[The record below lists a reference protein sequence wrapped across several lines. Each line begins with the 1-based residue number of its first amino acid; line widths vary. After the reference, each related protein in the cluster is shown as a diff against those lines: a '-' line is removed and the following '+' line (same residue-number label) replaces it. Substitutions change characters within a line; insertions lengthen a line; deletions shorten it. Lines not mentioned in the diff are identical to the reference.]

1 MLERAQAR
9 KLLGVHKAAEGSWR
23 HAETAA
29 VALSEAT
36 HCLDRHHGSSA
47 GWGMPESWRD
57 MALRLERGDQSWS
70 QGGSGKNAGGKG
82 SAAKGKG
89 KGKGKGDKG
98 KGSESA
104 KAKGKGKSA
113 DKGKGAGG
121 WWPCPEP
128 GCEKLMGKVWWN
140 PPSICQCPQC
150 HTYRAEAPDIWEDQR
165 EKLRAKV
172 AKESGE
178 EQGGE
183 PASGDVPMFSD
194 DEEEDLGPPVAR
206 ANLTDEYKDLH
217 VQLASPLPPKE
228 NWSAE
233 EVMTAHTSDPGATKI
248 LLQIQECKKFLAMEA
263 LAGSFASDVD
273 FGPAKKKLAMLE
285 KSAARTEKSAPGA
298 ALNACQLATARQEFS
313 DAEDAKRL
321 VSRKGAVKAS
331 ERMVRMEVICEE
343 QVNAWTRQL
352 KDLRESELKRAAQ
365 WEERRK
371 LLDSRGAEVL
381 QLFVDKIRAAKTLA
395 AAVANVGGTS
405 GSGASASA
413 EVSKAAV
420 KPDPAAVALKVK
432 EDAAAA
438 ALKVKEDAAA
448 EVLKEALKVSEEAFR
463 ILNKT
468 VQFTNALPALEAE
481 PPKDTVPVMARMF
494 YWARASTC
502 GEANLPFTLAE
513 MGATP
518 DVACSLVGR
527 DIWDL
532 FFGKDGG
539 NAKDTIL
546 PMQLRFLVFQQLMRY
561 EAKLCGSEHCF
572 MAEHKAQEQK
582 AVDALKAACPRLLE
596 QRDQLK
602 RSNPYY

>member
-9 KLLGVHKAAEGSWR
+9 KLIGVHKAAEGSWR

-29 VALSEAT
+29 TALSEAT
-36 HCLDRHHGSSA
+36 LCLNRHHGSSA

-70 QGGSGKNAGGKG
+70 QGGSGKDAGGKG
-82 SAAKGKG
+82 SAAKGKS

-98 KGSESA
+98 KGSENA

-128 GCEKLMGKVWWN
+128 GCEKLMGKVWWS

-150 HTYRAEAPDIWEDQR
+150 HTYRAEAPDIWEEQR
-165 EKLRAKV
+165 AKLRTKV
-172 AKESGE
+172 AKEAGVAAAAPAAAAAGAQDGE
-178 EQGGE
+178 S
-183 PASGDVPMFSD
+183 ASGDTPMFSD
-194 DEEEDLGPPVAR
+194 DEDEDLGPPAAR
-206 ANLTDEYKDLH
+206 ANLTEEYQGLH
-217 VQLASPLPPKE
+217 KQLLAPMELKE
-228 NWSAE
+228 SWSAE
-233 EVMTAHTSDPGATKI
+233 EVMAAHTNDPGAAKI
-248 LLQIQECKKFLAMEA
+248 QQQIQECKKFLSMEA

-273 FGPAKKKLAMLE
+273 FGPAKKKLEALE
-285 KSAARTEKSAPGA
+285 KSAARTMKSAPGA

-331 ERMVRMEVICEE
+331 ERMARMEVICEE
-343 QVNAWTRQL
+343 QVDAWQRQL
-352 KDLRESELKRAAQ
+352 KDLQESEVKRAAK

-395 AAVANVGGTS
+395 GEIANVGGAS
-405 GSGASASA
+405 GSGAAASA
-413 EVSKAAV
+413 EPPKTAA
-420 KPDPAAVALKVK
+420 KP
-432 EDAAAA
+432 DAAAIA
-438 ALKVKEDAAA
+438 KKVKEDAAA
-448 EVLKEALKVSEEAFR
+448 EALKEALKVTEAAFV

-468 VQFTNALPALEAE
+468 VQFTNALPALMEK
-481 PPKDTVPVMARMF
+481 PPADTVPVMARMF

-502 GEANLPFTLAE
+502 GEANLPFTLVQ

-546 PMQLRFLVFQQLMRY
+546 PMQLRYLVFQQLMRY
-561 EAKLCGSEHCF
+561 EAKLAGTDSCF
-572 MAEHKAQEQK
+572 IAEHQSQEQK

-602 RSNPYY
+602 RSNPY